1 MLMRCDEHL
10 QLRTSWYRYH
20 GTDTVYRYNKEYD
33 KFYFIHESKRG
44 RKRVR

>member
-1 MLMRCDEHL
+1 MRCDEHL
-10 QLRTSWYRYH
+10 QLRYKLVPRYH
-20 GTDTVYRYNKEYD
+20 GIRYNKEYQD